1 MGLFVKVFFLL
12 IGLALLPGPAGAQEA
27 ERVKEA
33 RRLFVE
39 KRCYTCHTIKAES
52 DAIEKEK
59 EAFAKSRGVEAKDE
73 EEEGDEEGE
82 DTDDK
87 KKGGDL
93 SHVGR
98 EKDAKWI
105 REFVQ
110 KPKDYFKDTPEC
122 QRLGKKKQRKRF
134 KGTDKELEI
143 LAEYLSRLKYAEQG
157 EKKQSCLKEK
167 SG

>member
-1 MGLFVKVFFLL
+1 
-12 IGLALLPGPAGAQEA
+12 
-27 ERVKEA
+27 
-33 RRLFVE
+33 VE
-39 KRCYTCHTIKAES
+39 L
-52 DAIEKEK
+52 
-59 EAFAKSRGVEAKDE
+59 KDE
-73 EEEGDEEGE
+73 EADEGDDEGE
-82 DTDDK
+82 GANDK

-93 SHVGR
+93 SHVGS

-110 KPKDYFKDTPEC
+110 KPKDYFKDTADC

-134 KGTDKELEI
+134 KGTDKELEVLVGY
-143 LAEYLSRLKYAEQG
+143 LAGLKYAQQG